1 MLPNHVYDLMSQM
14 VHESKSLWRIKRHY
28 KKNAKSCL
36 SCQQFWEKLEKEKED
51 NLKDLEALLKEH
63 LK

>member
-1 MLPNHVYDLMSQM
+1 M